1 MTVATLERSSATP
14 ADLTIT
20 PRDRRF
26 GRDETTPRWWLGGD
40 PFQTAIYNAL
50 SATFPKGEAYFVESV
65 REFREVADERL
76 AGEIRAFTT
85 QEVIHSR
92 EHLAFNRRASDSGYD
107 LAPLE
112 KAVEESLALTAG
124 RPRILDLASTM
135 ALEHFTAIIAHEL
148 LSNPKHLKGADQ
160 ATADLWRWHAA
171 EEVEHKGVAYDT
183 WLAATASWSSW
194 KRWKVKALIM
204 LLVTKNF
211 VRERTAGATELL
223 RQDGITGFRAWAGLR
238 WAMWGNPGMFRKVA
252 AAWTKYFLPGFHPW
266 NEDDR
271 ALIAGWESD
280 YEYRQVP
287 PAKRVRAVREAG
299 IEAVVNRDC

>member
-26 GRDETTPRWWLGGD
+26 GREEQTPRWWLDGN
-40 PFQTAIYNAL
+40 PFTTALFNAL

-65 REFREVADERL
+65 RAFRDCADERL

-92 EHLAFNRRASDSGYD
+92 EHLAFNRRAADSGYD
-107 LAPLE
+107 LSLLE
-112 KAVEESLALTAG
+112 KTVDESLALLAG
-124 RPRILDLASTM
+124 RPPILDLASTM

-148 LSNPKHLKGADQ
+148 LANPKHLKGADQ

-183 WLAATASWSSW
+183 WLATTATWTRW
-194 KRWKVKALIM
+194 KRWKVKSIIM
-204 LLVTKNF
+204 LLVTRNF
-211 VRERTAGATELL
+211 VVHRTAGALELL
-223 RQDGITGFRAWAGLR
+223 RQDGITGLRAWRGLL
-238 WAMWGNPGMFRKVA
+238 WAMWGNPGMFRKVG
-252 AAWTKYFLPGFHPW
+252 AAWFKYFLPGFHPW

-271 ALIAGWESD
+271 ALIAGWETD
-280 YEYRQVP
+280 YEYRQTP
-287 PAKRVRAVREAG
+287 PAKRVRSAA
-299 IEAVVNRDC
+299 